1 MAVPEDI
8 FTARLK
14 ERDIIDKLNDIC
26 AENTATTR
34 CSTAVWDNEAN
45 QITER
50 HFCHRICKYYLFNDA
65 QIRHRLCDVDDL
77 KYARKVIA
85 TSRPQR
91 YVCWAGFT
99 CFMVPIVVYD
109 RVVGLISIG
118 EFLTIDRPHLSQRF
132 FEVVERYGLPRE
144 EIDEDIRK
152 NVPVFTEDN
161 IRGLIASTE
170 FLARVIA
177 DILMGEISLSFNF
190 DLLVRKYTR
199 LTEQDWLGFSAEEL
213 SSFLILKNIIKLQ
226 NLFLRY
232 ALRKIAEEKKI
243 SLHKTLMPYQIIV
256 TAAENLRANRDR
268 EKSYRQ
274 IIAAIKQVEEYTL
287 QSMRGLALGDTQ
299 WLAVTEKQQ
308 VDLSKLLRGVVLA
321 KKPLIEHKNIAVD
334 VKVRTGGASLWG
346 RPDDLDF
353 LFSTLLENAIY
364 AVDERKGRIRI
375 RAGKADGGVVV
386 TCADNGCGIGPEEL
400 PKVFHQGFR
409 GKRFAKR
416 HPSGAGLGLSLA
428 EHIVHAHGGHISVES
443 APGRGTTFTV
453 VFPSYA
459 LGGASSND

>member
-1 MAVPEDI
+1 MPEDI

-14 ERDIIDKLNDIC
+14 ERDMIDKLNDIC
-26 AENTATTR
+26 EEDTATTR
-34 CSTAVWDNEAN
+34 CSTAVWDNEAH

-50 HFCHRICKYYLFNDA
+50 HFCHRICKYYLFNNA
-65 QIRHRLCDVDDL
+65 EIRHRFCDVDDL
-77 KYARKVIA
+77 KYARKVIE
-85 TSRPQR
+85 TSKPQR
-91 YVCWAGFT
+91 YVCWSGFT
-99 CFMVPIVVYD
+99 CFMVPIVVYE

-118 EFLTIDRPHLSQRF
+118 EFLTVDRPRLSDRF
-132 FEVVERYGLPRE
+132 FEVVEQYGLPRE

-152 NVPVFTEDN
+152 NVPIFTEEN
-161 IRGLIASTE
+161 IKGLIASTE

-177 DILMGEISLSFNF
+177 DILMGEISLSF

-199 LTEQDWLGFSAEEL
+199 LAEQDWLRFSADEL

-243 SLHKTLMPYQIIV
+243 GLHKTLMPYQVIV

-274 IIAAIKQVEEYTL
+274 IISAIRQVEEYTL
-287 QSMRGLALGDTQ
+287 QSMRGLALSDTQ
-299 WLAVTEKQQ
+299 WLALTEKRE
-308 VDLSKLLRGVVLA
+308 VDLRKLLRNVVQA
-321 KKPLIEHKNIAVD
+321 KKPLIDHKRIAVD
-334 VKVRTGGASLWG
+334 VRVRTGGASLWG

-364 AVDERKGRIRI
+364 AVEDGAGRIRLS
-375 RAGKADGGVVV
+375 ATQANGGIVV
-386 TCADNGCGIGPEEL
+386 TCADNGCGIRPEEL
-400 PKVFHQGFR
+400 PRIFEQGYR
-409 GKRFAKR
+409 GKRFTKV
-416 HPSGAGLGLSLA
+416 HPAGAGLGLSLA
-428 EHIVHAHGGHISVES
+428 QHIVHAHGGHMNVES
-443 APGRGTTFTV
+443 APGKGTTFTV

>member
-1 MAVPEDI
+1 MHEDI

-14 ERDIIDKLNDIC
+14 EQDIIDKLNDIC
-26 AENTATTR
+26 EENTATTR
-34 CSTAVWDNEAN
+34 CSTAVWDSDAN

-50 HFCHRICKYYLFNDA
+50 HFCHRICKYYLFNNVK
-65 QIRHRLCDVDDL
+65 IRRRFCDVDDL
-77 KYARKVIA
+77 KYARMVIQ

-91 YVCWAGFT
+91 YVCWSGFT

-118 EFLTIDRPHLSQRF
+118 EFLTVERPHLSERF
-132 FEVVERYGLPRE
+132 FAVVDDFGLPRAEIEE
-144 EIDEDIRK
+144 EIRN
-152 NVPVFTEDN
+152 NVPVFTEEN

-170 FLARVIA
+170 FLAQVIA

-190 DLLVRKYTR
+190 DLLVRRYTR
-199 LTEQDWLGFSAEEL
+199 LAEQDWRRFSAEEL

-243 SLHKTLMPYQIIV
+243 ALHKTLMPYQIV
-256 TAAENLRANRDR
+256 LTAAENLRANRDR

-274 IIAAIKQVEEYTL
+274 IVSAIRQVEEYTL
-287 QSMRGLALGDTQ
+287 QSMRGLALGDSQ
-299 WLAVTEKQQ
+299 WLAVTEKKQ
-308 VDLSKLLRGVVLA
+308 VDLRKLLRQVVQG
-321 KKPLIEHKNIAVD
+321 KKPLLEHKKVAVD
-334 VKVRTGGASLWG
+334 VRVRTGGAALWG
-346 RPDDLDF
+346 RPDDLEF
-353 LFSTLLENAIY
+353 LFSTLLENAIF
-364 AVDERKGRIRI
+364 AVEEHTGRIRLTAA
-375 RAGKADGGVVV
+375 RENGGVVV
-386 TCADNGCGIGPEEL
+386 TCADNGCGIAPEEL
-400 PKVFHQGFR
+400 PKIFDQGYR
-409 GKRFAKR
+409 GRRFAR
-416 HPSGAGLGLSLA
+416 LHPSGAGLGLSLA
-428 EHIVHAHGGHISVES
+428 RHIVHAHGGHINVES